1 MTKCAQLFFFL
12 SAVVS
17 LLLRDVL
24 LCFSPFSQCF
34 IFSSFTIPRFEVG
47 RHISFSASGEAK
59 EAKLEKLLSL
69 PSQWLCGRDHYM
81 GNGTVTFPIW
91 RDSIVGMWTHLDSKP
106 ECVKYWRVKEKN
118 TATSSAPRWTFFVRF
133 GGDHLL
139 CVPLCPKSS
148 IVLKVSFK
156 QYRFAPQ

>member
-1 MTKCAQLFFFL
+1 MCTTVFLSLCCRLSEMSSSSALSLPVLHFFFFYN
-12 SAVVS
+12 SS
-17 LLLRDVL
+17 FWSRTTH
-24 LCFSPFSQCF
+24 F
-34 IFSSFTIPRFEVG
+34 FSS
-47 RHISFSASGEAK
+47 SAWKAAE
-59 EAKLEKLLSL
+59 
-69 PSQWLCGRDHYM
+69 PSQWLCGRAHYM

-106 ECVKYWRVKEKN
+106 WVWEMLKSKGKEYYYFF
-118 TATSSAPRWTFFVRF
+118 SSSSSPRWTFFVRF